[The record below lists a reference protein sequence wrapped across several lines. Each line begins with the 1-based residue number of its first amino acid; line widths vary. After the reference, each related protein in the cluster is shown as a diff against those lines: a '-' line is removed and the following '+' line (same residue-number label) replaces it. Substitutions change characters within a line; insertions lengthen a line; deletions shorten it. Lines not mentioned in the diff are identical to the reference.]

1 MVEQDELLE
10 MLPCS
15 HSSSCSTIKTAPH
28 QTPLGFVQARRTD
41 SGFVACGMPLRE
53 GPDPVVRVQD
63 RGCPPLEQVYDQ
75 YEGIACRFRIPAS
88 SEGRSDLRGEA
99 LRESVSAT
107 QKSLVT

>member
-15 HSSSCSTIKTAPH
+15 HCKNEKPHLVSCRPEGRTAD
-28 QTPLGFVQARRTD
+28 LWRVE
-41 SGFVACGMPLRE
+41 C
-53 GPDPVVRVQD
+53 PDPVVRVQD

>member
-1 MVEQDELLE
+1 
-10 MLPCS
+10 
-15 HSSSCSTIKTAPH
+15 
-28 QTPLGFVQARRTD
+28 
-41 SGFVACGMPLRE
+41 MPLRE

>member
-15 HSSSCSTIKTAPH
+15 HCKNEKPHLVSCRPEGRTAD
-28 QTPLGFVQARRTD
+28 LW
-41 SGFVACGMPLRE
+41 
-53 GPDPVVRVQD
+53 RVECPCEKAPT

-88 SEGRSDLRGEA
+88 SGRDVPTLRG
-99 LRESVSAT
+99 RPSASSCLLH
-107 QKSLVT
+107 KNPS

>member
-15 HSSSCSTIKTAPH
+15 HCKNEKPHLVSCRPEGRTADLWRVECPCEKAPTQWSVSKTA
-28 QTPLGFVQARRTD
+28 
-41 SGFVACGMPLRE
+41 
-53 GPDPVVRVQD
+53 
-63 RGCPPLEQVYDQ
+63 
-75 YEGIACRFRIPAS
+75 
-88 SEGRSDLRGEA
+88 EGRSDLRGEA